1 MLKRVR
7 WLSIGY
13 VVGVA
18 SSYAV
23 FRRMQRIVR
32 RYVPAE
38 VVHRAGDGAQQKR
51 RDMHAAVIEGR
62 HAMRA
67 REAELRAEVG
77 RRWQ

>member
-7 WLSIGY
+7 WATFGY
-13 VVGVA
+13 LVGIA

-32 RYVPAE
+32 RYAPVE
-38 VVHRAGDGAQQKR
+38 VVQRAGDGAQQKR
-51 RDMHAAVIEGR
+51 RDVHAAVVEGR
-62 HAMRA
+62 HAMRT

>member
-7 WLSIGY
+7 WLSLGY
-13 VVGVA
+13 IVGIA

-32 RYVPAE
+32 RYTPVE
-38 VVHRAGDGAQQKR
+38 VVQRAGDGAQQKR
-51 RDMHAAVIEGR
+51 RDVQAAVSEGR

>member
-1 MLKRVR
+1 VLKRVR

-13 VVGVA
+13 IVGLA

-23 FRRMQRIVR
+23 FRRMQRVLR
-32 RYVPAE
+32 RYAPVE
-38 VVHRAGDGAQQKR
+38 VVQRAGDGAQHVR
-51 RDMHAAVIEGR
+51 RDVHAAVTEGR
-62 HAMRA
+62 HAMRT

>member
-7 WLSIGY
+7 WWSFGY
-13 VVGVA
+13 ILGVA

-32 RYVPAE
+32 RYAPVE
-38 VVHRAGDGAQQKR
+38 VVQRAGDGAQHVR
-51 RDMHAAVIEGR
+51 RDVHAAVIEGR

>member
-7 WLSIGY
+7 WLTFGY
-13 VVGVA
+13 LVGIA

-23 FRRMQRIVR
+23 FRRMRRIIQRYTPTDV
-32 RYVPAE
+32 AQ
-38 VVHRAGDGAQQKR
+38 RAGDSAQHVR
-51 RDMHAAVIEGR
+51 RDVHAAVIEGR
-62 HAMRA
+62 HAMRT